1 MGLRCS
7 LTRPR
12 ITTSSSTNNRR
23 GEATKKVYHYPVY
36 EDLNLL
42 QALLKDPRTG
52 PVWTIRGNIRF
63 KLQGEDTVRRVVSI
77 YYSVEKILG
86 R

>member
-1 MGLRCS
+1 M
-7 LTRPR
+7 LTHAPTKT

-23 GEATKKVYHYPVY
+23 GEATKKVYYYPVY

-42 QALLKDPRTG
+42 QDLLKDPRTG
-52 PVWTIRGNIRF
+52 PVWTISGNIRF